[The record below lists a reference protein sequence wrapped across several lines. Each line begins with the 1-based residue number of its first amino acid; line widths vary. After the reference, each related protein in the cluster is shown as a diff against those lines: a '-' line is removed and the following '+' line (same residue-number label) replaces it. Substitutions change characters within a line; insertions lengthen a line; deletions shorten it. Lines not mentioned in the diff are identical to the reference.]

1 MARRVRKTPWSRT
14 GCSTCKRRRKK
25 CDGQKPRC
33 QTCLRLGLECVQ
45 FDIFCP
51 INVVTPTRESRPRAV
66 TDADPE
72 ADPDESNHSSPASTS
87 SASSGGTADDAE
99 EWHSSSGSV
108 SSSSALVP
116 STARRLSQ
124 SSQSSRSSQSQYES
138 QFQLQ
143 SSPHQN
149 HQNQVS
155 LLRARGSSR
164 DGPPMPSLS
173 AFSYLSTSEYFFL
186 QYYLERLSNVLV
198 NANSNVNPLKQ
209 LILPRIASSN
219 LLLDAICATAAVHR
233 SSANDVDRS
242 EYSTMATRYY
252 VRVLS
257 AVRDLIPRVTNSS
270 SGSGSG
276 SSRRRELVTD
286 GRESSPVESEGSG
299 GDYGNSNSNR
309 KNKNKNKR
317 KVIIEDKDTAEMAIL
332 ASIFLCKYEI
342 IKDGVENWR
351 FHLRGI
357 ESLCQ
362 SLDPEQQASMSNTLA
377 YVRSFMSYHKNI
389 ARVTEYAPYARDE
402 EFEHEPFEIGTLF
415 PVDPYMGFSQSL
427 IILLGRVNDLLVIN
441 IQEEP
446 HKVKEEVEAIL
457 SLLARRSWS
466 ADRFAIPEGMG
477 PSTIE
482 NSSHIAEAYRCAIIA
497 CIHAALEILAER
509 EREGAI
515 YSPLVPM
522 EDLSLQSDWQPQSTI
537 PISIPIPI
545 DWASLHALLPVEKA
559 EALTDC
565 LAAVARVPL
574 GCPEEAGLLPLLFII
589 ACETQRQDQAKEA
602 LLRVEA
608 LGAHIGLG
616 NVRCAQMLLKQ
627 VWARKSV
634 QRDFHDWRGL
644 LAKVKWDL
652 IIT

>member
-25 CDGQKPRC
+25 C

-72 ADPDESNHSSPASTS
+72 ADADESNHSSPASTS

-99 EWHSSSGSV
+99 EWQSSSGSC
-108 SSSSALVP
+108 SSALVP
-116 STARRLSQ
+116 STARRLLQ
-124 SSQSSRSSQSQYES
+124 SSPSSPSSQSQYES

-155 LLRARGSSR
+155 LLPTRGSSR

-198 NANSNVNPLKQ
+198 NANSHVNPLKQ

-257 AVRDLIPRVTNSS
+257 AVRDLIPRVRNNSS
-270 SGSGSG
+270 SGSG
-276 SSRRRELVTD
+276 SSRRRELVAD
-286 GRESSPVESEGSG
+286 GRESSPVESESS
-299 GDYGNSNSNR
+299 GDYGNSNSNSNSNSNR
-309 KNKNKNKR
+309 KNKNKNKAR
-317 KVIIEDKDTAEMAIL
+317 VIIEDKDTAEMAIL

-389 ARVTEYAPYARDE
+389 ARITEYAPHARDE

-441 IQEEP
+441 IQDEP
-446 HKVKEEVEAIL
+446 HKVKQQVEEIL

-477 PSTIE
+477 PLTIE
-482 NSSHIAEAYRCAIIA
+482 NSSHIAEAYRCAVIA

-509 EREGAI
+509 ERGGVV

-522 EDLSLQSDWQPQSTI
+522 EELSLQSDWQPQSTI
-537 PISIPIPI
+537 PISIPIRI

-574 GCPEEAGLLPLLFII
+574 GCPEEAGLLPLLFIV

-608 LGAHIGLG
+608 LGSHIGLG

>member
-14 GCSTCKRRRKK
+14 GCTTCKRRRKK
-25 CDGQKPRC
+25 CR
-33 QTCLRLGLECVQ
+33 TCLRLGLECVK

-51 INVVTPTRESRPRAV
+51 INVVTPTRESRPPRAV

-72 ADPDESNHSSPASTS
+72 PDPDESDHSSPASTS
-87 SASSGGTADDAE
+87 SGSSGGTTDDAE
-99 EWHSSSGSV
+99 SSSEPAEWQSV
-108 SSSSALVP
+108 SSSSSSALVP
-116 STARRLSQ
+116 STARRRLSQ
-124 SSQSSRSSQSQYES
+124 SSSSPRSSQSQYES

-143 SSPHQN
+143 SSPHQQH
-149 HQNQVS
+149 HQHHHHQVA
-155 LLRARGSSR
+155 LRTRGGSR
-164 DGPPMPSLS
+164 DERPMPSLS
-173 AFSYLSTSEYFFL
+173 AFSYLSASEYFFL

-198 NANSNVNPLKQ
+198 NANSFVNPLKQ
-209 LILPRIASSN
+209 LILPRVASSN
-219 LLLDAICATAAVHR
+219 LLLNAICATAALHR

-270 SGSGSG
+270 SGT
-276 SSRRRELVTD
+276 SSSELITD
-286 GRESSPVESEGSG
+286 GRESSPVESESS
-299 GDYGNSNSNR
+299 GDYGNSNSNG
-309 KNKNKNKR
+309 KGKIKNKNKR

-342 IKDGVENWR
+342 IKDGVGNWR
-351 FHLRGI
+351 LHLRGI

-362 SLDPEQQASMSNTLA
+362 SLDPEQAASMSNTLA

-389 ARVTEYAPYARDE
+389 ARVTEYAPYVRKE

-441 IQEEP
+441 IRDELY
-446 HKVKEEVEAIL
+446 KVKAEVEKIL

-482 NSSHIAEAYRCAIIA
+482 NSSHIAEAYRCAVIA
-497 CIHAALEILAER
+497 CIHAVLEILAER
-509 EREGAI
+509 ERGGAI
-515 YSPLVPM
+515 YSPLEPM
-522 EDLSLQSDWQPQSTI
+522 GELSLQFQLQPQSTI
-537 PISIPIPI
+537 PTPI

-565 LAAVARVPL
+565 LAAVARVP
-574 GCPEEAGLLPLLFII
+574 PEEAGLLPLLFIV
-589 ACETQRQDQAKEA
+589 ACETNRQDQANEA

-608 LGAHIGLG
+608 LGSYTGLG
-616 NVRCAQMLLKQ
+616 NVRCASLLLKE
-627 VWARKSV
+627 VWAKKSV
-634 QRDFHDWRGL
+634 QKDFHDWRGL